1 MNRGLNRFEQ
11 ASVAAAAILTVVA
24 GGVDLAGAPN
34 TAIFVLSGLA
44 LVSLAWIVGVATE
57 QLAESS
63 GPKVGGVLNATFG
76 NAAELIITIFA
87 IRAGQLEVATASI
100 TGSILGNTLLVLGAS
115 FLVGG
120 LKNGIQTFD
129 QRIAGMNASM
139 LALAVIG
146 LGLPTAFAAAR
157 GTGSDTQTISDV
169 TAVILLGLY
178 LLSLV
183 YYFRT
188 GTGATSHPQVPHL
201 TARLAMVLLLASTGA
216 VAVISDIFVGTLEG
230 VISDLG
236 ISAAFLGLVIVPIVG
251 NIAENIVGI
260 KIAYQ
265 NKMDFSMVV
274 SLGSSLQVALGVA
287 PLLVF
292 ISLLTPHHFDLV
304 FPTIQVLALAAAV
317 TITALIA
324 ADGESNWLG
333 GRPADGR
340 LRNRGHVLLV
350 PVSHRDRTL
359 FAVVIGLAA
368 AAVGLKAA
376 DIRGEFVFGA
386 ASVALIGLAWL
397 LGEATDQAG
406 NTAGPRVSALLNAT
420 FGNLPEVV
428 IVILAINAGLDD
440 IARASI
446 IGSVIGNILLILG
459 LSLVVG
465 GWKNGV
471 QSFNER
477 VAGTNS
483 SMLILGVAGL
493 GFPTLFA
500 ALHSSDSA
508 DVLSRWTGAALLV
521 SYGAYLVFSFS
532 MPGQKFEDE
541 AGQARWSVTEAVAAL
556 AVTAVAT
563 GDRVGGAR
571 GLDQADGRAAGCPA
585 GVRGADPHPVRR
597 ERGRALLGRPARVP
611 EPRRLLDGDRV
622 RVRHPDRPRG
632 ERDRGLRVDPAR
644 QRALARLRPVPAR
657 GAGRRRPGR
666 HARRPRR
673 RDELARGPSAAR
685 DLPDR
690 QRRRLA
696 PVSITGSGTTAR

>member
-1 MNRGLNRFEQ
+1 VIRGLNRFEQ
-11 ASVAAAAILTVVA
+11 ASIAAAAILTVVA

-34 TAIFVLSGLA
+34 TAVFVLSGLA
-44 LVSLAWIVGVATE
+44 LVSLAWNVGVATE

-129 QRIAGMNASM
+129 QRVAGMNASM

-178 LLSLV
+178 VLSLV

-216 VAVISDIFVGTLEG
+216 VAAISDVFVGTLDGVISDI
-230 VISDLG
+230 G

-260 KIAYQ
+260 KIAYE
-265 NKMDFSMVV
+265 NKMDFSMLV

-324 ADGESNWLG
+324 ADGESNWLEG
-333 GRPADGR
+333 AQ
-340 LRNRGHVLLV
+340 LM
-350 PVSHRDRTL
+350 
-359 FAVVIGLAA
+359 AVY
-368 AAVGLKAA
+368 
-376 DIRGEFVFGA
+376 
-386 ASVALIGLAWL
+386 
-397 LGEATDQAG
+397 
-406 NTAGPRVSALLNAT
+406 
-420 FGNLPEVV
+420 
-428 IVILAINAGLDD
+428 AI
-440 IARASI
+440 
-446 IGSVIGNILLILG
+446 
-459 LSLVVG
+459 
-465 GWKNGV
+465 
-471 QSFNER
+471 
-477 VAGTNS
+477 
-483 SMLILGVAGL
+483 
-493 GFPTLFA
+493 
-500 ALHSSDSA
+500 
-508 DVLSRWTGAALLV
+508 
-521 SYGAYLVFSFS
+521 
-532 MPGQKFEDE
+532 
-541 AGQARWSVTEAVAAL
+541 
-556 AVTAVAT
+556 VAT
-563 GDRVGGAR
+563 SFWY
-571 GLDQADGRAAGCPA
+571 L
-585 GVRGADPHPVRR
+585 
-597 ERGRALLGRPARVP
+597 
-611 EPRRLLDGDRV
+611 
-622 RVRHPDRPRG
+622 
-632 ERDRGLRVDPAR
+632 
-644 QRALARLRPVPAR
+644 
-657 GAGRRRPGR
+657 
-666 HARRPRR
+666 
-673 RDELARGPSAAR
+673 
-685 DLPDR
+685 
-690 QRRRLA
+690 
-696 PVSITGSGTTAR
+696 